1 MNFMKFGRLTSDLW
15 IRMITM
21 RPLTSLSL
29 LPLAALAG
37 YIAAYTIPKYF
48 ARRRRFAVGSR
59 VIFLD
64 IDGVLNR
71 TVKAAQVVVVPELVA
86 RLKRVCDETGAQIV
100 LSTFWRAFDSYIAY
114 VLSRHDVDGRLVVG
128 MTPGRSK
135 STPIN
140 RSTAA
145 HRGHTGAGTASYAV
159 HRIL

>member
-1 MNFMKFGRLTSDLW
+1 
-15 IRMITM
+15 MITM

-37 YIAAYTIPKYF
+37 YFAAYNIPKYF

-86 RLKRVCDETGAQIV
+86 RLKRICDETGAQIV

-145 HRGHTGAGTASYAV
+145 HLL
-159 HRIL
+159 HRPVLPTEHRFTHENVYP